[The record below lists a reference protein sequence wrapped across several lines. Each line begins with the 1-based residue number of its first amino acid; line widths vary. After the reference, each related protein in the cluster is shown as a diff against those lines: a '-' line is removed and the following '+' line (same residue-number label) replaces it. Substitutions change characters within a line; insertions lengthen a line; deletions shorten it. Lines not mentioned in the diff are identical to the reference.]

1 MCEERRL
8 MWINKR
14 YSSSVRTLKQ
24 VIRILPTGPTLT
36 PSQQALGVG
45 EVPWYCPVGMRVL
58 APYRRVWGAF
68 TGKCGSLGSSL
79 SLFWYGGSGLVFSAL
94 VFDSIRVV
102 LKGLYL
108 ARLSLGLERTGFY
121 CGSFFFF
128 FLSMPVAISRLC
140 FFSSKSG
147 LPEANNNKLT
157 KKQPRDITTVSFLG
171 YKSLGWSA
179 FSPTFR
185 IFSCF

>member
-1 MCEERRL
+1 MPL
-8 MWINKR
+8 
-14 YSSSVRTLKQ
+14 Q
-24 VIRILPTGPTLT
+24 P
-36 PSQQALGVG
+36 
-45 EVPWYCPVGMRVL
+45 
-58 APYRRVWGAF
+58 
-68 TGKCGSLGSSL
+68 GKGGSLGSSL

-121 CGSFFFF
+121 CGSFFFL
-128 FLSMPVAISRLC
+128 LSMPVAISRLC

-157 KKQPRDITTVSFLG
+157 RKQPRDITTVSFLG